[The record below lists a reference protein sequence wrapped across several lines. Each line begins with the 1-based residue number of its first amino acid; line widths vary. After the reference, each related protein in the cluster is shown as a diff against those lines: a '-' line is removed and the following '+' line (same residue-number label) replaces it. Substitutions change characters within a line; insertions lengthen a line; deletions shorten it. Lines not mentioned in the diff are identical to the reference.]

1 MSPLNQ
7 SDSAR
12 RLRRGLAIGGAVVAI
27 VLVVIV
33 AEGLISRAYSNS
45 QVHDWT
51 ERQSVLAVRVAE
63 PSTQTNAAALELPGR
78 LQAYM
83 SAPLYAR
90 VDGYLKS
97 WKYDIGA
104 KVREGDLLA
113 EIETPDLDQQLI
125 QARADLA
132 SSKANAA
139 LAKTTAARWNS
150 MMDTDSVSKQEVDE
164 KAGDL
169 STKNALV
176 NAAQANVN
184 RLMALKAFAR
194 VVAPFSGTVTARST
208 DVGALI
214 SAGGGGRP
222 ELFEVSDTR
231 KLRLYVSVPQNYVPS
246 VPPGT
251 KAMLTVP
258 EHANKQYAATVEN
271 SAQSVNPTSGTTLM
285 QLVVDNANGELMSG
299 GYASVHLALAGEAR
313 PLTVPSSALIFDAKG
328 LSLAVVDAD
337 NKIQIKP
344 VTVGRDLGNVIEIGS
359 GLTAGDRVV
368 DSPPDGIVSGTPVQ
382 VVGGTDG
389 ATTAPA
395 KRAEVGKKTTNDK
408 S

>member
-1 MSPLNQ
+1 MSVPNSSVSTRQ
-7 SDSAR
+7 MR
-12 RLRRGLAIGGAVVAI
+12 RSLAIGAVVVAV
-27 VLVVIV
+27 VLVVVV
-33 AEGLISRAYSNS
+33 AEGLITRAYSNS
-45 QVHDWT
+45 AVHDWT
-51 ERQSVLAVRVAE
+51 ERQAVPTVRVTE
-63 PSTQTNAAALELPGR
+63 PATGANAAVLELPGR

-104 KVREGDLLA
+104 KVKEGDLLA

-132 SSKANAA
+132 SARANAA
-139 LAKTTAARWNS
+139 LAKTTADRWNS
-150 MMDTDSVSKQEVDE
+150 MMNTDSVSKQEVDE

-176 NAAQANVN
+176 SAAQANVN
-184 RLMALKAFAR
+184 RLLALKAFAR
-194 VVAPFSGTVTARST
+194 VVAPFSGTVTARTT

-246 VPPGT
+246 VPQGT
-251 KAMLTVP
+251 RALITVP
-258 EHANKQYAATVEN
+258 EHANRQYAATVES
-271 SAQSVNPTSGTTLM
+271 SAQAVNPSSGTTLM
-285 QLVVDNANGELMSG
+285 QLVVDNAAGELMPG
-299 GYASVHLALAGEAR
+299 GYASVHLALTGEAR

-328 LSLAVVDAD
+328 LSLAVVGAD

-359 GLTAGDRVV
+359 GLSAGDRVV
-368 DSPPDGIVSGTPVQ
+368 DSPPDGIVSGTVVQ
-382 VVGGTDG
+382 VTSG
-389 ATTAPA
+389 AAGRTAPGKEGDNDA
-395 KRAEVGKKTTNDK
+395 KTSDAKG
-408 S
+408 